1 MDLNSMKSHFNRIY
15 EPLDAYLEPSRVL
28 VIYGPR
34 RVGKTTLLNAF
45 LDQTTLKYKFD
56 TGDDIHVQQVLSSS
70 DISLINEYCRGY
82 ELIVIDEAQYVPA
95 IGKGLKIIVD
105 HVPGIRVIATGSSSF
120 DLSNKLGEPL
130 VGRQRILKLFPLSVL
145 ELLQHNNR
153 VEIQQ
158 QLPALLIFG
167 MYPEVLR
174 KEGHD
179 KKALYLVELVNA
191 YLLKDILALE
201 NVKSPKVLLDLLR
214 LLAYQVGSEVSLNEL
229 ANALKLDVK
238 TVGRYLDLLE
248 KSFIIFSLGGFSR
261 NLRNEITSKRKYYF
275 YDTGIRNAVI
285 NAFNPLELRNDIGSL
300 WENFLV
306 VERLKKK
313 TYQLIFSNDF
323 FWRTY
328 AQQEIDLI
336 EEREGKLFAYEF
348 KWKSRS
354 YKPPKAWLKNYP
366 EAAVLMIT
374 QDNFF
379 DFVS

>member
-1 MDLNSMKSHFNRIY
+1 M
-15 EPLDAYLEPSRVL
+15 
-28 VIYGPR
+28 
-34 RVGKTTLLNAF
+34 
-45 LDQTTLKYKFD
+45 
-56 TGDDIHVQQVLSSS
+56 
-70 DISLINEYCRGY
+70 NEYCRGY

>member
-1 MDLNSMKSHFNRIY
+1 MRSLISRIHQ
-15 EPLDAYLEPSRVL
+15 PLDSHLEPNRVL

-34 RVGKTTLLNAF
+34 RVGKTTLLTTF
-45 LDQTTLKYKFD
+45 LSHTSLKYKLD
-56 TGDDIHVQQVLSSS
+56 SGDDLHVQQLLSSS
-70 DISLINEYCRGY
+70 DISLIKEYCRGY
-82 ELIVIDEAQYVPA
+82 ELIVIDEAQNIPEV
-95 IGKGLKIIVD
+95 GKGLKIIVD

-130 VGRQRILKLFPLSVL
+130 VGRQRTLRLFSISVQ
-145 ELLQHNNR
+145 ELLQHFNR

-167 MYPEVLR
+167 TYPEVLMYDSHN
-174 KEGHD
+174 E
-179 KKALYLVELVNA
+179 KARYLVELVNS

-201 NVKSPKVLLDLLR
+201 SVKSPKVLLDLLR
-214 LLAYQVGSEVSLNEL
+214 LLAYQLGSEASLNEL
-229 ANALKLDVK
+229 SNSLRLDVK

-275 YDTGIRNAVI
+275 YDTGIRNAII
-285 NAFNPLELRNDIGSL
+285 NAFNPFELRNDTGAL
-300 WENFLV
+300 WENFMV
-306 VERLKKK
+306 MERLKKK
-313 TYQLIFSNDF
+313 TYQQIFSNDF

-336 EEREGKLFAYEF
+336 EERDGKLFAYEF
-348 KWKSRS
+348 KWKHKS
-354 YKPPKAWLKNYP
+354 YKPPKAWTTHYP
-366 EAAVLMIT
+366 ETTVTLIT
-374 QDNFF
+374 SENFF